1 MPKITYT
8 GEDGEGKKI
17 TKTVEA
23 DELVMITRNLGS
35 MLTAGLTVTRAISVI
50 ERQSK
55 NPKLKD
61 VLTNINERINNC
73 QQFYEALKEFPE
85 VFSDLYVAMI
95 KSGEESGNLSE
106 SLKTLSIQMERSS
119 NLTKKIKG

>member
-1 MPKITYT
+1 MPKFTYT

-17 TKTVEA
+17 TKT

-61 VLTNINERINNC
+61 VLTNINERINNG

-106 SLKTLSIQMERSS
+106 SLKPFQSRWSVQ
-119 NLTKKIKG
+119 